1 MSKHFEP
8 DEKIRQIFELEVE
21 NERLR
26 NERDAWRDKC
36 LKIHSTAEKLW
47 GEDWD
52 VDLMENAVS
61 AAMDVK

>member
-1 MSKHFEP
+1 MK
-8 DEKIRQIFELEVE
+8 DAVDLLNQRIAELEAE

-36 LKIHSTAEKLW
+36 LKIHSTAERLW

-52 VDLMENAVS
+52 VDLMDNAVD
-61 AAMDVK
+61 AAMEGE